1 MCTLA
6 CNSGVFN
13 DVLFESMVHELKAY
27 IFELDEGVRFSG
39 HPFVHTSDMIS
50 LHWLCLLCVTKISIQ

>member
-27 IFELDEGVRFSG
+27 IFELDKGVRFAG
-39 HPFVHTSDMIS
+39 HPFVHTSDMIP
-50 LHWLCLLCVTKISIQ
+50 LR